1 MDLSTSIEKL
11 SKAFSDMTEE
21 NWDKLPGSNNPV
33 ESIDRQSIP
42 DNAKFISLRPLIEH
56 FYLED

>member
-1 MDLSTSIEKL
+1 
-11 SKAFSDMTEE
+11 MTEE

-33 ESIDRQSIP
+33 ESIDRQSIL